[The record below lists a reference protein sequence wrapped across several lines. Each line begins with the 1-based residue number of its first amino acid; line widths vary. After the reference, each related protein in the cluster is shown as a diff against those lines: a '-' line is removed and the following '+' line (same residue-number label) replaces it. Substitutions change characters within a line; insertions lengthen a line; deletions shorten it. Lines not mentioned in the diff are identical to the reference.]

1 MDLSHKS
8 SSIAQVLSPGS
19 NLSHF
24 QAEILQ
30 RQNFVAVLG
39 IETVDSWQL
48 DWDLLENP
56 CIPFSNPKKI
66 SSMQTLNTKLQRKST
81 ELPRGH
87 AFDSLFFDFCILRA
101 RISTIHATRLE
112 VLAENF
118 FTNHFTGCSVRFSPK
133 VGGMQQ
139 GIQADVTLSNAKVF
153 KYYIKS
159 HSGGR
164 RVSHSSAPKC
174 VDPREL
180 FIYKVL
186 EYLGVGCEAFFLH
199 RSHQEVFIATLDAGH
214 AEGSYFSLFQRA
226 VDSQAESGDSSYGH
240 TVWGSLHSL
249 LIDNPNQFQAV
260 ESAIEFD
267 DVAQTFLLHMTSLDI
282 ISRIFWLHDLLNNIG
297 NFGFCTSLTEQPCL
311 KILDFR
317 VLDSVDLRINPDH
330 VRGFL
335 VGNGFYNYA
344 ASHATMRYALRD
356 RPLKARVDTA
366 VQLLTVARLSKLH
379 DCIHR
384 AHSFVLSYLSSPDF
398 SGLDS
403 AELSQIIGQLNE
415 FCRISH
421 LNTDCFT
428 SELESWRPA
437 SELPVQSL
445 CTAKQ

>member
-1 MDLSHKS
+1 MDSSHKS

-39 IETVDSWQL
+39 TETVDSWQL
-48 DWDLLENP
+48 DWDLLGNP
-56 CIPFSNPKKI
+56 CIPFSNPKKN

-81 ELPRGH
+81 ELPSGH
-87 AFDSLFFDFCILRA
+87 AFDSLFLDFCKLRA
-101 RISTIHATRLE
+101 KISTFHATRLE
-112 VLAENF
+112 FLAENF

-133 VGGMQQ
+133 VGGLQQ
-139 GIQADVTLSNAKVF
+139 GIQAHVTVSNAKIL
-153 KYYIKS
+153 KYHIKS

-164 RVSHSSAPKC
+164 LASNSSEPKC

-186 EYLGVGCEAFFLH
+186 EYLGVGCEVFFLH
-199 RSHQEVFIATLDAGH
+199 RSFQEIFIATLDAGH
-214 AEGSYFSLFQRA
+214 AEGSCFSLFQRA
-226 VDSQAESGDSSYGH
+226 VDSRAESGDSSYVH

-267 DVAQTFLLHMTSLDI
+267 DLAKTFLLQMTSLDI
-282 ISRIFWLHDLLNNIG
+282 ISRIFRLHDLLDNVG
-297 NFGFCTSLTEQPCL
+297 NFGFCTSLTQHPCL

-317 VLDSVDLRINPDH
+317 VLDGVDLRINLDH
-330 VRGFL
+330 VHGFF
-335 VGNGFYNYA
+335 VGNGFCIYA
-344 ASHATMRYALRD
+344 ASHATMRYVLRD

-366 VQLLTVARLSKLH
+366 VRLLTVDCLFKLH
-379 DCIHR
+379 NCIDR
-384 AHSFVLSYLSSPDF
+384 AHSFVLSYLESPDF

-403 AELSQIIGQLNE
+403 AQLSQTIGQLNE
-415 FCRISH
+415 FCQISH
-421 LNTDCFT
+421 VNTDFFT
-428 SELESWRPA
+428 SELESCA
-437 SELPVQSL
+437 AGLAVVTLNCSS
-445 CTAKQ
+445 